1 MEEKKNSKKIKR
13 SDGDVYT
20 HTSPPKPPK
29 LQTTNKAYK
38 KNYFV
43 LSVKGRGKSFNDF
56 LNDAET
62 DIGPVNNPTICIKF
76 PLLSILSTS
85 SEKKSENLIK
95 TNSGFEAHYRQT
107 SLLV

>member
-1 MEEKKNSKKIKR
+1 MAMFTPTLR
-13 SDGDVYT
+13 PQ
-20 HTSPPKPPK
+20 SPQNYK
-29 LQTTNKAYK
+29 LQIRHTK

-76 PLLSILSTS
+76 PLILAL
-85 SEKKSENLIK
+85 SEKNFKSQQKPLFI
-95 TNSGFEAHYRQT
+95 
-107 SLLV
+107 

>member
-1 MEEKKNSKKIKR
+1 MEMEEKKNSKKIKR

-43 LSVKGRGKSFNDF
+43 LWVKGRGKSFNDF

-62 DIGPVNNPTICIKF
+62 DIGPVNNPAICIKF
-76 PLLSILSTS
+76 PLILAL
-85 SEKKSENLIK
+85 SEKNFKSQQNPLFI
-95 TNSGFEAHYRQT
+95 
-107 SLLV
+107 